1 MGEYDA
7 RENEGYARTDLNVDS
22 GKNKFEK

>member
-7 RENEGYARTDLNVDS
+7 RENEGYARADLNVDS